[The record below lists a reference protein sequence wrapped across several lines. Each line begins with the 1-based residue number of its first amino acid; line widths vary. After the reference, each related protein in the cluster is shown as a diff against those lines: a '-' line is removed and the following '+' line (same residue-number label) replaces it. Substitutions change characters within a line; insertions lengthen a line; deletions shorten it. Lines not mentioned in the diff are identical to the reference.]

1 MDPGRLDCDD
11 PAGVP
16 APSGR
21 VPVVVV
27 RARDPRSGKQWRTS
41 MRTQAK
47 SLQIQFL
54 KTGKRVASL
63 ATQRRECDL
72 PLTAGH
78 VKVRSSIL
86 SKKEAE

>member
-1 MDPGRLDCDD
+1 VDPGRLDCDD

-54 KTGKRVASL
+54 KTGKSSCFARDAASRV
-63 ATQRRECDL
+63 R
-72 PLTAGH
+72 LTFNGGA
-78 VKVRSSIL
+78 R
-86 SKKEAE
+86 